1 MKSLKSEDWTQP
13 KPTNGGGTQIRPTL
27 RPSAHR
33 PPHSARQPT
42 GHRTPHA
49 RPARLPTIR
58 ATRPDRPSTPS
69 PPSPPTAKVW
79 FPTFRFRPS
88 LYFSIFL
95 SLTLWICGSL
105 RVSVGFL
112 LKFRFDWL
120 VEEDLSYLTEW
131 LSINLIFLPLFR
143 FDFSSPVSSPPI
155 LHSLAPQLSGSE
167 GHLIKSFGIHFDNYW
182 ATRLDVP
189 LKEKRN

>member
-1 MKSLKSEDWTQP
+1 VEEPRNSNPARTP
-13 KPTNGGGTQIRPTL
+13 PVRPPATAL
-27 RPSAHR
+27 RTPAHR
-33 PPHSARQPT
+33 PPHSARPT
-42 GHRTPHA
+42 GATANHPGHPA
-49 RPARLPTIR
+49 RPAFYAIPTIS
-58 ATRPDRPSTPS
+58 D
-69 PPSPPTAKVW
+69 SPPTAKVW